1 MTALMLLA
9 GLAQAADPTFEGT
22 KKEAEV
28 VEKAEYHLAAEFG
41 GALTTGNSE
50 FYTLSAGLNG
60 AYKRGR
66 HQIKLVGGAVAGSS
80 RVDGDGDGTLSDA
93 EKSVPMSPNAGRVY
107 GDLRYDL
114 FLSDKDSLYVL
125 FGAFHD
131 KFAGFDYRLHEQ
143 LGYSRHLV
151 KTDKTSLIAELG
163 VDFAQENYVAGVD
176 PNSQLILAA
185 RGMVGFSYKFNDSV
199 GLSNTLEAYEN
210 VLTPADLRVLN
221 TASLVAALGSKFSI
235 KLSHGLIFDNVP
247 VEGYRKLDQTMMVT
261 LVASVL

>member
-1 MTALMLLA
+1 MITSLLLA
-9 GLAQAADPTFEGT
+9 GFALAAEPAFEGT

-28 VEKAEYHLAAEFG
+28 VEKAEYHLTAEFG

-60 AYKRGR
+60 SYKRGR

-80 RVDGDGDGTLSDA
+80 RVDADGDGTLSDA
-93 EKSVPMSPNAGRVY
+93 EKAVPMSPNAGRVF

-131 KFAGFDYRLHEQ
+131 KFAGYDFRLHEQ

-151 KTDKTSLIAELG
+151 KNDKLSIIAEIG
-163 VDFAQENYVAGVD
+163 FDIAHENFVAGVD
-176 PNSQLILAA
+176 PNTDLILAA

-199 GLSNTLEAYEN
+199 GLQDTFEAYEN
-210 VLTPADLRVLN
+210 VRRPEDLRMLN
-221 TASLVAALGSKFSI
+221 TASLTAALGRKFSL

-247 VEGYRKLDQTMMVT
+247 VTGYRKLDQTMMVT